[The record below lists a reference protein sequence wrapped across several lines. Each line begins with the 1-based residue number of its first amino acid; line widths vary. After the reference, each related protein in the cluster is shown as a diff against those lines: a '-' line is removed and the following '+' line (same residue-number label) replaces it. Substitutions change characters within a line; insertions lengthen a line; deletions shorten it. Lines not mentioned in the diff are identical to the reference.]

1 MSALEVERLAEYVHN
16 TNILYKYIIILDRYD
31 DLRWTLAN
39 IIRLARLRTVDSL
52 GKVFYL
58 IEDMGCCPFPYNDGL

>member
-1 MSALEVERLAEYVHN
+1 MSALEVKRLAEYVHN

-39 IIRLARLRTVDSL
+39 IIRLARLKQLTHLVKSL
-52 GKVFYL
+52 ISK
-58 IEDMGCCPFPYNDGL
+58 I

>member
-1 MSALEVERLAEYVHN
+1 MSALEVKRLAEYVHN

-39 IIRLARLRTVDSL
+39 IIRLARLKTVDSL
-52 GKVFYL
+52 GKSFIYRR
-58 IEDMGCCPFPYNDGL
+58 YGLLSLPI

>member
-1 MSALEVERLAEYVHN
+1 MSALEVKRLAEYIHN

-39 IIRLARLRTVDSL
+39 IMLSQIETVDSL
-52 GKVFYL
+52 GKVFN
-58 IEDMGCCPFPYNDGL
+58 I

>member
-1 MSALEVERLAEYVHN
+1 MSALEVKRLAEYVHN

-39 IIRLARLRTVDSL
+39 IILLARLKTVDSL
-52 GKVFYL
+52 GKSFIYRR
-58 IEDMGCCPFPYNDGL
+58 YGLLSLPI